1 VIEVARADR
10 SGAAQGWLVAM
21 AGMGLLLVRPVVANG
36 PEWVWLLLAIYMTLG
51 MSAILVPPAAGL
63 GARPAPLPIP
73 LVLAIG
79 VGTFA
84 LAAAIG
90 RPALHISFDG
100 PALAITMLAAVAE
113 EAFFRGFLYGR
124 LARFGA
130 PVAVTVSAAAF
141 ALVHATGYPPAA
153 LWVDFA
159 AGLVFGWQR
168 WATGSW
174 TVPAATHVAA
184 NLMVVM
190 A

>member
-10 SGAAQGWLVAM
+10 SGAAQGWLVAV

-36 PEWVWLLLAIYMTLG
+36 PERVWLLLAIYAAIG
-51 MSAILVPPAAGL
+51 GSAVLLPGIGGRRTGL
-63 GARPAPLPIP
+63 PAPV
-73 LVLAIG
+73 VLGIG
-79 VGTFA
+79 VGSFA
-84 LAAAIG
+84 LAGVIG
-90 RPALHISFDG
+90 RPALHVSLAG